1 MTSKLTNPRVLRRF
15 IILMGVATIVMFS
28 VWAIIKAVK
37 EDVPGDYEVRQG
49 DIFLQDKLFE
59 KAIDRFNA
67 ALMDQPDHRGAL
79 MGKAAALIALERYTE
94 ADELLTYTI
103 GYLTRT
109 LEQDDPTGKGALS
122 AAYANR
128 GIIKDRQARYEEA
141 LKDYIES
148 INIDSDI
155 ADGPSWVDH
164 LLYHNKKPSSVLARA
179 EYIYKQLK
187 LPEAERL
194 LNVPEEDATQRMY
207 KPY

>member
-1 MTSKLTNPRVLRRF
+1 MTSKFSNPRVLRRF
-15 IILMGVATIVMFS
+15 IILMGIATIVMFT
-28 VWAIIKAVK
+28 VWAVIKAVK
-37 EDVPGDYEVRQG
+37 EDVPGDFEVRQG
-49 DIFLQDKLFE
+49 DIFLQDSLFE
-59 KAIDRFNA
+59 KAIARFDA
-67 ALMDQPDHRGAL
+67 ALADQPDHRGAL
-79 MGKAAALIALERYTE
+79 MGKAAALIALKRYKE
-94 ADELLTYTI
+94 AEDLLTYTI
-103 GYLTRT
+103 EFLVRT

-164 LLYHNKKPSSVLARA
+164 LLYHNKKPSSVLSRA

-194 LNVPEEDATQRMY
+194 LSVPEEDATQRMY
-207 KPY
+207 KP